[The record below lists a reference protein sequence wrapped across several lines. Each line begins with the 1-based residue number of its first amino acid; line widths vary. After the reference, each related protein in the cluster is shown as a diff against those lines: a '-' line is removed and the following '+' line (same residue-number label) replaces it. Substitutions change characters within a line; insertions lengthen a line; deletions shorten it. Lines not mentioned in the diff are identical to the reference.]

1 MTQIQ
6 HLVGV
11 VGQLAQQQQHQ
22 QMQWQQQ
29 GVQQN
34 PAVIPPGLGPHGRAR
49 KLIDTRF
56 VKIPFFP
63 GEGKD
68 YEDWS
73 FAFKRAMRA
82 ANRTTYDILA
92 TVEKAGLEIGD
103 EELAEQ
109 FAEEDVQGH
118 SAEIYDVLC
127 QYVGGEALQLVRT
140 VDDMEG
146 FRAWS
151 KLYRKYAPK
160 TLARAIRMVGQV
172 TNPPK
177 VKELRDVERELMK
190 WEEKAK
196 ALTKEFGETFGDT
209 VKVGIVVSIMPQ
221 AVQELVYQ
229 SIGDKLDYDE
239 VTAKIRSVV
248 SNKVAMMEGPTPM
261 DVGKID
267 HECESE
273 NLEDD
278 VAAVSWS
285 TQCLGCGGWGH
296 LRRECPSVVNDG
308 KGGKAWGKGLGEK
321 GKGKGHPPRDRRA
334 TAGAS
339 RDPEREDSRDP
350 AFAVASRGTE
360 RTSAGTTPRTP
371 SRKRMRRRPCPLEES
386 GWLGPWTSARMRTLG
401 SWSRTSGWQRASKR
415 SKTWRSGIGSR
426 CSRWKQTRTGR

>member
-1 MTQIQ
+1 
-6 HLVGV
+6 
-11 VGQLAQQQQHQ
+11 
-22 QMQWQQQ
+22 
-29 GVQQN
+29 
-34 PAVIPPGLGPHGRAR
+34 
-49 KLIDTRF
+49 
-56 VKIPFFP
+56 
-63 GEGKD
+63 
-68 YEDWS
+68 
-73 FAFKRAMRA
+73 MRA
-82 ANRTTYDILA
+82 ANRTTYEILA

-127 QYVGGEALQLVRT
+127 QYLGGEALQLVRT

-160 TLARAIRMVGQV
+160 TMARAIRMVGQV

-196 ALTKEFGETFGDT
+196 ALTKEFGETFSDT

-296 LRRECPSVVNDG
+296 LRRECPSVANDG
-308 KGGKAWGKGLGEK
+308 KGAKLGAKDLVKRARERAY
-321 GKGKGHPPRDRRA
+321 PPRADKRA
-334 TAGAS
+334 TAGA
-339 RDPEREDSRDP
+339 
-350 AFAVASRGTE
+350 
-360 RTSAGTTPRTP
+360 
-371 SRKRMRRRPCPLEES
+371 
-386 GWLGPWTSARMRTLG
+386 
-401 SWSRTSGWQRASKR
+401 
-415 SKTWRSGIGSR
+415 
-426 CSRWKQTRTGR
+426 